1 MRWLKHALVLL
12 AMLAGPAGAHMTV
25 AQKGTLNVAQ
35 GGAYLMVSLPVAA
48 FAGVDVDGDGLLS
61 VQELRDHAPAIR
73 AALASGLQLLAR
85 GRPLPFEPLLL
96 DTVHP
101 DDRPG
106 APADQLLLMGRF
118 ALPAGMRSV
127 QAAGLRLQVGL
138 FGTRPEE
145 RRLELTV
152 TGEGHTQAL
161 AFTPQT
167 PVRTLFASPAS
178 LVWEQMQS
186 GVLHVLAGADHL
198 LFLLVV
204 LADALG
210 ARVGWRRAPVLLS
223 AFTLG
228 HGLTLAATTL
238 GGLSLS
244 PAWVEPAIAAS
255 IVAMAGFSLWQWRL
269 GQHFGAAVQVV
280 LVFGCA
286 LVHGLGFG
294 SALLDQ
300 GWTGRELLW
309 AVAGFNLGIEAAQLA
324 VALVAAVAMALV
336 RRLAG
341 ASTPFTLARGGSL
354 VAAAI
359 GAAWWIERVQTLA

>member
-1 MRWLKHALVLL
+1 MRWLKQALVLL
-12 AMLAGPAGAHMTV
+12 AMLAGPVGAHMMV

-48 FAGVDVDGDGLLS
+48 FAGVDDDGDGRLS
-61 VQELRDHAPAIR
+61 VQELRDHSAAIR
-73 AALASGLQLLAR
+73 AALASGLQLLAE
-85 GRPLPFEPLLL
+85 GQPLPFEPLLL
-96 DTVHP
+96 DTVPP

-127 QAAGLRLQVGL
+127 KGAGLRLQVGL
-138 FGTRPEE
+138 FGTRPVE

-167 PVRTLFASPAS
+167 PVRTLFATPAG
-178 LVWEQMQS
+178 LVREQLQS
-186 GVLHVLAGADHL
+186 GALHVLAGADHL

-204 LADALG
+204 LADAVG
-210 ARVGWRRAPVLLS
+210 ARIGWRRALVLLS

-244 PAWVEPAIAAS
+244 PVWVEPAIAAS
-255 IVAMAGFSLWQWRL
+255 IVAMAGFSLWQWRR
-269 GQHFGAAVQVV
+269 GRPVGAAVQVGGV
-280 LVFGCA
+280 VGGA
-286 LVHGLGFG
+286 RVHGLGFG

-309 AVAGFNLGIEAAQLA
+309 AMAGFNLGIEAAQLA
-324 VALVAAVAMALV
+324 VALVAVAAMALV

-341 ASTPFTLARGGSL
+341 APATFTLARAGSL
-354 VAAAI
+354 AAAAI
-359 GAAWWIERVQTLA
+359 GTAWWIERVQTLA